1 MHAVLLNSP
10 GNTAISTDH
19 GDFVPLSDAPTKISE
34 SPNLSKARAKAKK
47 QKEKSK
53 GKGTKS
59 DEDTK
64 SGEGGEDS
72 SVPASPARRV
82 KDKLC
87 HLRHKMVSGVAA
99 LTSSRPHSREGE
111 GHICRCESSG
121 DGIQRV
127 RAPGTV
133 TRVLP
138 APAPTPVDMTP
149 QEEGKFP
156 TAHEQ
161 RPAEGSFPVE
171 DLPQPILEGVC
182 SPLGEVPPLSPPEEA
197 ITSFPRQP
205 SSFSQSMYSHT
216 PLASSYLTLEGHRSP
231 GFIARGL
238 RDLQRLSA
246 SHGHLYSPE
255 STALSRTKSLEL
267 CDKDSQEGE
276 TESSAPSSRGSVIH
290 LPPVSSAAQCWTKQ
304 VLPQSS
310 GCRLQAGGDSLYIS
324 TPCIS
329 TNTSV
334 STALGSTR
342 ISAARSVDKVQEAGA
357 GPDYENVV
365 FHDSGRYVMLS
376 KRLLDKWQLS
386 YEACLPPD
394 HSTTQPQGAL
404 HGEGGI
410 PTVTVTENV
419 QVSTA
424 LPCDERESDN
434 VALTLTPPS
443 ATSTSTT
450 STTATHRTSHSS
462 LLSTFTHSTHTLTS
476 LSSTPSY
483 SSLNQSFLD
492 MTLQFPEVPAPP
504 RLSLYQSPAAPPP
517 PSTVTSL
524 INLCS
529 STSTLSASTPLQAR
543 PSPASPLLSPASTLH
558 HLATQHVGGLV
569 EETHHSL
576 PRSAKLSVPKKDTS
590 RRGREEYSSF
600 RSLPVAAPAHVRR
613 HSDVT
618 STYFS
623 RKGKSQLSHAEPY
636 SHLQGALAPPP

>member
-10 GNTAISTDH
+10 GNTAISTEH

-34 SPNLSKARAKAKK
+34 SPNLGRTRAKAKK

-53 GKGTKS
+53 SKGAKS

-72 SVPASPARRV
+72 SQPASPARRV

-87 HLRHKMVSGVAA
+87 HLRHKVVSGVAS
-99 LTSSRPHSREGE
+99 LTSSRPHSREGDAY
-111 GHICRCESSG
+111 GCRCEGSG
-121 DGIQRV
+121 DGGLRG

-138 APAPTPVDMTP
+138 APAPTPVDTPP
-149 QEEGKFP
+149 QEERRFP
-156 TAHEQ
+156 AAEEQ

-182 SPLGEVPPLSPPEEA
+182 SPLGEVPPLSPPEE
-197 ITSFPRQP
+197 TVTPFPRQHP
-205 SSFSQSMYSHT
+205 FLSQSMYSHT
-216 PLASSYLTLEGHRSP
+216 PLASSYLTLQGHKSP

-246 SHGHLYSPE
+246 SHGHLYSPD
-255 STALSRTKSLEL
+255 STSLSRTKSLDL

-290 LPPVSSAAQCWTKQ
+290 LPPSSSAAQCWTKQ
-304 VLPQSS
+304 VLPQTS
-310 GCRLQAGGDSLYIS
+310 GCSSQASGDSLYIS

-329 TNTSV
+329 TTTSV
-334 STALGSTR
+334 SSTHGSSR
-342 ISAARSVDKVQEAGA
+342 ISAARSVGEVQEAGT

-376 KRLLDKWQLS
+376 KRLLEKWQLS
-386 YEACLPPD
+386 YEACLPPE
-394 HSTTQPQGAL
+394 HALTQHQGAL

-424 LPCDERESDN
+424 LPCDERESDI
-434 VALTLTPPS
+434 VALTQTPPS
-443 ATSTSTT
+443 ATSTT
-450 STTATHRTSHSS
+450 STTATHRTSHPS
-462 LLSTFTHSTHTLTS
+462 LLSTSTHSTHTLSS

-492 MTLQFPEVPAPP
+492 MTLKFPDVPPPP
-504 RLSLYQSPAAPPP
+504 RLSVYQPHVSPSPA
-517 PSTVTSL
+517 STVTSL
-524 INLCS
+524 ISLCS
-529 STSTLSASTPLQAR
+529 STSTLAASTPLQH

-569 EETHHSL
+569 EETQSL
-576 PRSAKLSVPKKDTS
+576 PRHTKLTVPKNTS
-590 RRGREEYSSF
+590 RRGREEFSSF
-600 RSLPVAAPAHVRR
+600 RSLPRAGATHVRR

-618 STYFS
+618 STYFT
-623 RKGKSQLSHAEPY
+623 KGKSLLS
-636 SHLQGALAPPP
+636 L